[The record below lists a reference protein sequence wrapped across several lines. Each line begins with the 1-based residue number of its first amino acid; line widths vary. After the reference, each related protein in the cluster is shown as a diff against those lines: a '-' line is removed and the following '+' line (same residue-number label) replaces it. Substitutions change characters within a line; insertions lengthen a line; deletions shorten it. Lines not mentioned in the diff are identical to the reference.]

1 MIRSDEDNL
10 ELVESADGV
19 DALNAKFYGRFPF
32 PWLPQVFNCP
42 TDPDFETF
50 MLNQSIGSWNHS
62 VVPRRAN
69 IWVAGCGT
77 NQAIFTALRFP
88 NASITASDISAAAL
102 TLSACTAKQLGIT
115 NLTFRE
121 ESINRAAY
129 REEFDYVICTGVIH
143 HNADPRASLQRLAA
157 ALKPSGVLELMVYN
171 RYHRVMTTA
180 FQKAIR
186 AFGAEEA
193 NDFEAE
199 MRTAKLIIGA
209 AGMDN
214 TMSCFLQQYTDCP
227 EVELADALLQPVEH
241 SYTVESLDALAAR
254 CGLEFLAPCISPY
267 DKAKQTISWNMKF
280 DQDEL
285 QRRYDSLPDFRRW
298 QISNLLKLE
307 KSPMLWFYLQRRDA
321 SRPRKTEP
329 QLSDE
334 FLGATFTR
342 SETTRRAY
350 LRADDGNYVL
360 REQLSPY
367 PGTHPNELC
376 RTILDAVD
384 NLPGVRMKEIL
395 RALKVEPDFQLLHQ
409 LRLALTTNALPFLK
423 AT

>member
-10 ELVESADGV
+10 ELVESADDV

-32 PWLPQVFNCP
+32 PWLPQVFNYP

-62 VVPRRAN
+62 AVPRSPN

-88 NASITASDISAAAL
+88 NAAVTASDISAAAL

-121 ESINRAAY
+121 ESLNHAAY
-129 REEFDYVICTGVIH
+129 RQEFDYVICTGVIH
-143 HNADPRASLQRLAA
+143 HNADPCASLQRLAA

-186 AFGAEEA
+186 AFGAAEA
-193 NDFEAE
+193 NDFETE
-199 MRTAKLIIGA
+199 MRIAKLIVGEVSLD
-209 AGMDN
+209 DN
-214 TMSCFLQQYTDCP
+214 MSCFLQQYKDCH
-227 EVELADALLQPVEH
+227 EAELADGLLQPVEY
-241 SYTVESLDALAAR
+241 SYTVESLDALATH

-280 DQDEL
+280 DQEEL
-285 QRRYDSLPDFRRW
+285 QRRYDSLPDLRRW
-298 QISNLLKLE
+298 QISNLLQLE
-307 KSPMLWFYLQRRDA
+307 RSPMLWFYLQRRDGQ
-321 SRPRKTEP
+321 RPRKTEP

-334 FLGATFTR
+334 FLDLTFTR

-350 LRADDGNYVL
+350 LRANDGNYVL
-360 REQLSPY
+360 REHLSPY

-376 RTILDAVD
+376 RAILDAVD
-384 NLPGVRMKEIL
+384 DRPGTRMKEIL
-395 RALKVEPDFQLLHQ
+395 RELRVEADFQLLHK
-409 LRLALTTNALPFLK
+409 LRLGLTTNALPFLT